1 MNLNVKK
8 HDLTNRDQITTETEA
23 LFKYLLKVKK
33 KMKKLTQSING
44 SQNKSNQKEIM
55 TKKLLKLYNDA
66 IGNEMILSE
75 LDPPIYEVNI
85 KYDAMEGI
93 DTDEIYFKKEHSK

>member
-1 MNLNVKK
+1 MNLNVKI

-33 KMKKLTQSING
+33 MKKLSQSING

-55 TKKLLKLYNDA
+55 TKKLLKLYNDV
-66 IGNEMILSE
+66 ISNESILAK
-75 LDPPIYEVNI
+75 LDPAIYEVNI
-85 KYDAMEGI
+85 KYDAKEGI
-93 DTDEIYFKKEHSK
+93 DTEETYFKKEH